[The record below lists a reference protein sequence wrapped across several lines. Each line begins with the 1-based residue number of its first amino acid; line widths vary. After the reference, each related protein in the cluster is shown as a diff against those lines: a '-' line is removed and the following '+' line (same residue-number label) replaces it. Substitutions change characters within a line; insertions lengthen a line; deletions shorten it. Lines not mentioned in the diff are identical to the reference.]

1 MNSKGHSAL
10 MKLSKKGGAP
20 TQIAPSINHTFE
32 FVADDASIYYFDDEG
47 GGMNAPV
54 ALRRVSKNGGE
65 SMILDHGQAGWVRFI
80 AVDKSQ
86 VYFTDIANVYALPK

>member
-80 AVDKSQ
+80 TVDKSQ
-86 VYFTDIANVYALPK
+86 VYFTDIANVYALTK